1 MEKSRLSQG
10 RKRQKGRNPKYD
22 ISLKRKVAQA
32 YLEGNQSTT
41 QIGIIFNVSHQ
52 EVSRWAKQFSS
63 ELAQEPIATFMTEQE
78 QKDLEL
84 LKKQNEA
91 LKKKLEYE
99 QMKNFALETMVDL
112 AKSELGIDLRKNSGA
127 KQPKE

>member
-1 MEKSRLSQG
+1 MEKVKPTKG
-10 RKRQKGRNPKYD
+10 RKGQRGRIPKHD
-22 ISLKRKVAQA
+22 ISLARKVVMDYIHGDQNHRQLAQK
-32 YLEGNQSTT
+32 YNVTNQ
-41 QIGIIFNVSHQ
+41 H
-52 EVSRWAKQFSS
+52 VSRWVKQFSS
-63 ELAQEPIATFMTEQE
+63 ELAENINIPPMTEQE
-78 QKDLEL
+78 QKDFEL

-112 AKSELGIDLRKNSGA
+112 AKSELGIDLKKNSGA

>member
-1 MEKSRLSQG
+1 MRKITSSEG
-10 RKRQKGRNPKYD
+10 RKRQKGRKGKYD
-22 ISLKRKVAQA
+22 IAFKRKIARE
-32 YLEGNQSTT
+32 YIEGDLSTT
-41 QIGIIFNVSHQ
+41 QLAKIYNVSFQ
-52 EVSRWAKQFSS
+52 QVSEWAKQYSC
-63 ELAQEPIATFMTEQE
+63 ELAEEQIIIPMTEQDE
-78 QKDLEL
+78 KDFGL

-99 QMKNFALETMVDL
+99 QMRNFALETMIDL